1 MGEGTAH
8 PAIFSQLKD
17 LFQLMSNI
25 MSARIEGN
33 RTSIVDAVAG
43 VERADRYGDVQQNDG
58 VQ

>member
-1 MGEGTAH
+1 
-8 PAIFSQLKD
+8 
-17 LFQLMSNI
+17 MSNI

-58 VQ
+58 VQEIVQLQQATAVIRY